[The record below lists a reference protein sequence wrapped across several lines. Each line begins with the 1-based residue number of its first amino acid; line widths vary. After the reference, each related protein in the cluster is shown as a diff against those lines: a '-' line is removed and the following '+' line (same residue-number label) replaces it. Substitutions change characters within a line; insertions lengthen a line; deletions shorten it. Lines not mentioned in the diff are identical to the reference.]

1 MSIPAERAVA
11 AVDGFVDPRFAAVV
25 DEMSAAV
32 ARGEERGAAVAICL
46 DGRPVVDAWCGTRAD
61 GRPWTDDTLTV
72 IFSATKGAVALMA
85 QLLWDRGELD
95 LDSPVTR
102 YWPEYG
108 AAGKQGARVR
118 HLLDHSS
125 GSLTFPRYWEVMQ
138 RDSLA
143 LADWELVTSRL
154 AESRS
159 CWKPGSRAGYHAI
172 TYGHLVGE
180 LIRRITGMSP
190 GTFFAREL
198 AAPLGLDISIGYRGP
213 EARVEGALAA
223 PPPSDPAVLQAREAV
238 IDMSQNALRST
249 GDVDSPA
256 AWLVHAP
263 IFLHPDRRDVGAY
276 IAGLFSHPLIRAAEV
291 PGSNGIGDARS
302 LARMYAPL
310 SCGGVAASG
319 RLVSE
324 ESIALFSTLQPR
336 SSKEFSMALGYAVM
350 GEHIRPAHL
359 PGVAFGHPGAG
370 GILGFADPHFRMSFG
385 YVHNQMLDETL
396 THRIA
401 RTAYACLEGR
411 A

>member
-1 MSIPAERAVA
+1 VTTPAERTLPAVH
-11 AVDGFVDPRFAAVV
+11 GIVDPRFGAVV
-25 DEMSAAV
+25 AEMAAAV
-32 ARGEERGAAVAICL
+32 ARGEERGAAVAIFL

-61 GRPWTDDTLTV
+61 GRPWSEDTLTV

-108 AAGKQGARVR
+108 AAGKRGALVR
-118 HLLDHSS
+118 HLLDHTS
-125 GSLTFPRYWEVMQ
+125 GSLTFPRYWEVMKQ
-138 RDSLA
+138 DSLA

-154 AESRS
+154 AAARP
-159 CWKPGSRAGYHAI
+159 CWKPGTRAGYHAI

-180 LIRRITGMSP
+180 VIRRITGMPP
-190 GTFFAREL
+190 GAFFAQEV
-198 AAPLGLDISIGYRGP
+198 AGPLGLDISIGYHGA
-213 EARVEGALAA
+213 EDRVEGALPA
-223 PPPSDPAVLQAREAV
+223 PPPSDPAILQQGLAVL
-238 IDMSQNALRST
+238 DMSQNALRTT
-249 GDVDSPA
+249 GDVYNPA

-263 IFLHPDRRDVGAY
+263 IFMHPDRRDVGAY
-276 IAGLFSHPLIRAAEV
+276 IAGLFSHPAIRAAEV

-302 LARMYAPL
+302 LAGMYAPL
-310 SCGGVAASG
+310 SCGGATAST

-324 ESIALFSTLQPR
+324 ESIRMFSTLQPK
-336 SSKEFSMALGYAVM
+336 SSKDFHMGLGYAVM
-350 GEHIRPAHL
+350 RDDIRPAHL

-370 GILGFADPHFRMSFG
+370 GILGFADPHHRMSFG

-401 RTAYACLEGR
+401 HTVYGCLEGR